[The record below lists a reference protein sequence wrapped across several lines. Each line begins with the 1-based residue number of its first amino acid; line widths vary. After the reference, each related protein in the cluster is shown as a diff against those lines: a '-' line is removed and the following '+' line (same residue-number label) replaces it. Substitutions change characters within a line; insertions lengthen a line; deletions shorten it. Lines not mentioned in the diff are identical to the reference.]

1 MICWRLLKKE
11 ATAMLVTLLV
21 KMTRAGD
28 VYEPGSSKKLE
39 ENDESD
45 GDKEDVTLSHSITTQ
60 P

>member
-28 VYEPGSSKKLE
+28 VYEPGSSKNLRKMM
-39 ENDESD
+39 NQM
-45 GDKEDVTLSHSITTQ
+45 GMKMT
-60 P
+60 

>member
-1 MICWRLLKKE
+1 
-11 ATAMLVTLLV
+11 MLVTLLV